1 MIGFFRIQTITDW
14 SWSDILPYFILLLA
28 LATIVILIVT
38 YILSRVNDEHFRHEV
53 AYRASGARVFR
64 IDAQKDSVMFFD
76 LERIATK
83 RNCKLEDFYAGF
95 ASEDQVKVR
104 NWVDNILSGKQT
116 TDFLQ
121 ANVMVRRSKKP
132 CPSYLKLTKA
142 DPTHGMVHLESY
154 LLQEGPKKVTLIEH
168 PYVNEKDFATAL
180 KENGSENGTTFCFAL
195 RRKKAEGYDNS
206 VPRSVCFKFRSA
218 LDHYLSGNT
227 KLLKVADNE
236 YIVSNLD
243 MNDNEEATAYALR
256 AVNGITTLLT
266 SKNKGID
273 PKNYIIKAGIVSN
286 RDAYGDPDAIIESS
300 KRTVLNAYDTSAALS
315 FYKRGFDDYS
325 AFDTSKYRSEVDK
338 IINDKR
344 IEFFF
349 RPIYGVSR
357 HSVLG
362 YMAKAVPDADKT
374 SFGSIEE
381 LKNYAIRAK
390 DQRNLY
396 GYLAKVIVSRFSSER
411 QLKSQRLIY
420 PILLSECSTIPAIF
434 GNLRGAKDANIVFL
448 IDEDNLIAGVRS
460 MGVDNTI
467 ALLKEVHEAGF
478 SLGLCVKGKSLNS
491 DDILLKNMDM
501 FFVDFGNGDTNA
513 KRMDAAIRSQ
523 LHALVERLLK
533 YKKIIVGIN
542 LEDWNAI
549 ELVVGSGI
557 EYVASDVFGPYAPGF
572 VPLKEKDELRL
583 KEMKGNRI

>member
-1 MIGFFRIQTITDW
+1 MLSGIV
-14 SWSDILPYFILLLA
+14 LLLA
-28 LATIVILIVT
+28 IATIIVLIVT
-38 YILSRVNDEHFRHEV
+38 FIVSRVHDRRFAYDV
-53 AYRASGARVFR
+53 AYQSSGARVFR
-64 IDAQKDSVMFFD
+64 LDAQKDSVTFFD
-76 LERIATK
+76 VGRLSQK
-83 RNCKLEDFYAGF
+83 RSCRMEDFYGTF
-95 ASEDQVKVR
+95 AHEDQNKVR
-104 NWVDNILSGKQT
+104 YWVDNILSGKQT

-121 ANVMVRRSKKP
+121 ANVYVRRSKKP

-142 DPTHGMVHLESY
+142 DPTHGLVHLESY
-154 LLQEGPKKVTLIEH
+154 LLQEGPKQVAFGDH
-168 PYVNEKDFATAL
+168 PYVNEKDFANAL

-195 RRKKAEGYDNS
+195 RHKKAEGYDNA
-206 VPRSVCFKFRSA
+206 VPRSICFKFRSA
-218 LDHYLSGNT
+218 LDHYLTGNT
-227 KLLKVADNE
+227 KLIKVADNE
-236 YIVSNLD
+236 FIVSNLD
-243 MNDNEEATAYALR
+243 MNDNEEATSYALR
-256 AVNGITTLLT
+256 AVNGITQLLT
-266 SKNKGID
+266 AKNKGID
-273 PKNYIIKAGIVSN
+273 PKNYIIKAGIVSH
-286 RDAYGDPDAIIESS
+286 RDAYGDPDVIIESS
-300 KRTVLNAYDTSAALS
+300 KRTVLNAYDTSSALS
-315 FYKRGFDDYS
+315 FYKRGFDDY
-325 AFDTSKYRSEVDK
+325 ANLDTSKYRSEVDK

-344 IEFFF
+344 IDFYF

-396 GYLAKVIVSRFSSER
+396 GYLAKVIVSRFASER
-411 QLKSQRLIY
+411 QLKSQRLVY
-420 PILLSECSTIPAIF
+420 PILLNECSTIPAIF
-434 GNLRGAKDANIVFL
+434 GNLRGAKEANLVFL
-448 IDEDNLIAGVRS
+448 LDEDNLMSSVRS
-460 MGVDNTI
+460 MGEENTI
-467 ALLKEVHEAGF
+467 ALLKETREAGF
-478 SLGLCVKGKSLNS
+478 NLGLCVKGKTLNS
-491 DDILLKNMDM
+491 DDALLKNMDM

-557 EYVASDVFGPYAPGF
+557 EYVASDVFGPYSQGF
-572 VPLKEKDELRL
+572 VPLKEKDEMRL